1 MKEKQPLA
9 IAGGRPVRAAFLP
22 YARQTVDEEDI
33 RGVVDALRS
42 DWLTTGPVVERY
54 EAAFAEAVGA
64 RHAVALS
71 SGTAALHAAVFAAGL
86 GPGDEAI
93 TSPLTFAATA
103 NAVLYQGA
111 RPVFA
116 DVEPDTLTID
126 PAAVAACVTPRTR
139 AVLPVDYAG
148 HPADYDALRALAARH
163 GLAIIADACHAL
175 GATRRGVPVG
185 RLADLTVFSTHPA
198 KHVTTGEGGIV
209 VTDDADAARRLRLFR
224 NHGIT
229 TETRERL
236 GQSAYAYE
244 MVALGYNYRIT
255 DVQCA
260 LGLSQLAKRG
270 PWLARRRAIAT
281 RYAEAFR
288 NLKEIQPLAV
298 REAVEPAWHI
308 YVIRLALDRL
318 AVDRDAVF
326 QALRAEGIG
335 VNVHY
340 IPVPWHPYYE
350 GLGYRRGAWPVAEGA
365 FPRLLTLPLFPG
377 MTDADV
383 GDVVAAVSKVLEA
396 YRR

>member
-1 MKEKQPLA
+1 MKDPLA
-9 IAGGRPVRAAFLP
+9 IAGGRPVRRSFLP

-33 RGVVDALRS
+33 RCVVDVLRS
-42 DWLTTGPVVERY
+42 AWLTTGPAVGRY

-93 TSPLTFAATA
+93 TTPLTFAATA

-111 RPVFA
+111 RPIFA

-126 PAAVAACVTPRTR
+126 PQAIAAHITPKTR
-139 AVLPVDYAG
+139 ALLPVDYAG
-148 HPADYDALRALAARH
+148 HPADYDALRAPAARH
-163 GLAIIADACHAL
+163 GLTVIADACHAL
-175 GATRRGVPVG
+175 GATYRGAPVG

-198 KHVTTGEGGIV
+198 KHVTTGEGGVV

-260 LGLSQLAKRG
+260 LGLSQLARRG
-270 PWLARRRAIAT
+270 PWLTRRRGIAA
-281 RYAEAFR
+281 RYTQAFR
-288 NLKEIQPLAV
+288 SLKEVHPLAV
-298 REAVEPAWHI
+298 REGVEPAWHI

-318 AVDRDAVF
+318 TVDRDAVF
-326 QALRAEGIG
+326 KALRAEGIG

-350 GLGYRRGAWPVAEGA
+350 GLGYRRGAWPVAEGT

-377 MTDADV
+377 MTD
-383 GDVVAAVSKVLEA
+383 GDVDDVIAAVTKVLAE